1 MARFGGL
8 RVVAV
13 FEAAK
18 GFVVLLAG
26 FGLLSLIDGDAQAM
40 AEALVRH
47 MHLNPAGHYPTIF
60 INVAAH
66 ASDRRLWLLAILAA
80 LYALI
85 RWTEAYGLWRQR
97 AWAEWFAAV
106 SGSIY
111 IPLEV
116 YELLKGVS
124 AVKVFTLVANIV
136 VVAYMSYVLWRAR
149 RAARMRG

>member
-8 RVVAV
+8 RVVAI

-18 GFVVLLAG
+18 GVVVFLAG

-40 AEALVRH
+40 AETFVRH
-47 MHLNPAGHYPTIF
+47 MHLNPASHYPKIF

-80 LYALI
+80 LYALV

-111 IPLEV
+111 IPLEI

-124 AVKVFTLVANIV
+124 ALKVFTLVANVV

-149 RAARMRG
+149 RAARMRV